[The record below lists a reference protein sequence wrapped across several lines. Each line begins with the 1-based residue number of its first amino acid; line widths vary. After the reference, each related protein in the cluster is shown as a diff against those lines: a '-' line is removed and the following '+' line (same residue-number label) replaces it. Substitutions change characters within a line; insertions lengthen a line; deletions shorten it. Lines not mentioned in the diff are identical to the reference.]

1 MRFPRGGSTDA
12 LTGPRD
18 EEGPTHRRRRG
29 RRHIRQD
36 ARVNVAL
43 PVRDDVVGVADVPVP
58 IRRTRNEGATGLIP
72 RVITATVQLPSWS
85 IPWKVHTRLAPMVGV
100 PSTPM
105 CTNGLRV
112 QPSTSIR
119 DRRTARV
126 PRTGTT
132 EGSPAAMAAAV
143 VAESASETGSR
154 PPSTSREPWSAR
166 PNRTSTYDRRS
177 CPKPAAL
184 RTRRIVRQGL
194 SRAPLKRAVRV
205 GVGGTCPHTQGSQTQ
220 TTRHQRSHRHS
231 RDSVHG
237 SFPLREV
244 CRSVGVA
251 NAVSTGRVS
260 RYRSQGCA
268 GALPDAGMLR
278 QTSWKILGGLYSGVN
293 SPAKRREARMVTCR
307 GPCTVGFTCSVT
319 TANATDSTIR
329 TCFSPLRCVPP
340 C

>member
-1 MRFPRGGSTDA
+1 MKRDQHTVGAGGGGTSA
-12 LTGPRD
+12 
-18 EEGPTHRRRRG
+18 
-29 RRHIRQD
+29 QN

-43 PVRDDVVGVADVPVP
+43 PARDDVVGVADVPVP

-85 IPWKVHTRLAPMVGV
+85 IPWKLHTRLAPMVGV

-177 CPKPAAL
+177 CPKPGCPPDAAD
-184 RTRRIVRQGL
+184 RSAGL
-194 SRAPLKRAVRV
+194 VP
-205 GVGGTCPHTQGSQTQ
+205 GTT
-220 TTRHQRSHRHS
+220 
-231 RDSVHG
+231 
-237 SFPLREV
+237 E
-244 CRSVGVA
+244 
-251 NAVSTGRVS
+251 TGR
-260 RYRSQGCA
+260 
-268 GALPDAGMLR
+268 
-278 QTSWKILGGLYSGVN
+278 
-293 SPAKRREARMVTCR
+293 TCR
-307 GPCTVGFTCSVT
+307 RWRYLPPHPRQPDPNHPTPTQS
-319 TANATDSTIR
+319 
-329 TCFSPLRCVPP
+329 SPFARFGSWFVPP
-340 C
+340 S